1 MKKNTLEQILRNRE
15 VEYHSI
21 QELVVALYDSD
32 DKAEIDKKR
41 AEIKK
46 KYPKPE

>member
-1 MKKNTLEQILRNRE
+1 MPSDLQITN
-15 VEYHSI
+15 I
-21 QELVVALYDSD
+21 K